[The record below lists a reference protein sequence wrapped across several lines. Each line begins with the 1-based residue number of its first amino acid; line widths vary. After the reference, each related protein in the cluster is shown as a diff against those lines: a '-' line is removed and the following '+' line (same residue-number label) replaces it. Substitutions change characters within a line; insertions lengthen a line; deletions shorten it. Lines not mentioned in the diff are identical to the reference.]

1 MAPKNN
7 KATRKA
13 APKLTDAERHERFKD
28 MAKEL
33 GAEGEAPDF
42 DETLKRLAAQPKDD
56 NRSSR
61 T

>member
-33 GAEGEAPDF
+33 GAEGEAPGF
-42 DETLKRLAAQPKDD
+42 DRALERLAVMPKE
-56 NRSSR
+56 
-61 T
+61 TEKKG